1 MRALVACCALLVA
14 AGPALAQGQLR
25 MLPVPADAAVVV
37 PPRGAAA
44 PPRLVPSPEAWQRLR
59 SQPPPAPPAALAGAA
74 PLAPRAPLAGLLLPL
89 AAGALLGAAVP
100 GSGGG
105 GAGVAPAVTAAPP

>member
-1 MRALVACCALLVA
+1 MRAVIACCALLTV

-25 MLPVPADAAVVV
+25 MVPVPADATVVV

-44 PPRLVPSPEAWQRLR
+44 PQRTPPSPEAWERIR
-59 SQPPPAPPAALAGAA
+59 TQPPPAPPEAVTGAF
-74 PLAPRAPLAGLLLPL
+74 PLAPIAGILLPL
-89 AAGALLGAAVP
+89 AAGALLGATVP

-105 GAGVAPAVTAAPP
+105 GAGVAPPVTAAPP